1 MSLFLRSAMDPTGNE
16 SPIVSTT
23 NIVTSQVILQDVVE
37 YAESLMRSID
47 EMKRSALA
55 LIQTLQGRSKSR
67 VIGTIRFDQIYGF
80 QSALINDF
88 PHRYKYWRYTTEDTQ
103 VHSCVILAQNGLFSY
118 LEKTKDE
125 IDSYITANF

>member
-23 NIVTSQVILQDVVE
+23 NIVTSQVILQDVLE

-55 LIQTLQGRSKSR
+55 LIQTLQGLSKSR

-88 PHRYKYWRYTTEDTQ
+88 PNRYKY
-103 VHSCVILAQNGLFSY
+103 
-118 LEKTKDE
+118 
-125 IDSYITANF
+125 